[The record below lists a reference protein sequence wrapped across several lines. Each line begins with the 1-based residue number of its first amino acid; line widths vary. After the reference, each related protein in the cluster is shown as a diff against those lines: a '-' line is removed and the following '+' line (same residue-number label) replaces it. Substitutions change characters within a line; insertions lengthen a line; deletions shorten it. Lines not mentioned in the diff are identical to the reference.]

1 MVIANATGC
10 SSIWASSG
18 AATAY
23 TKNQEGHGPAWANS
37 LFEDNAEYGLGMFMG
52 AKTIRERIASN
63 IKKALDENLC
73 SNAKEAMEDWLN
85 NKDIGEGSRE
95 RAEKLKLHYKDVVMK
110 LQKKY

>member
-1 MVIANATGC
+1 
-10 SSIWASSG
+10 
-18 AATAY
+18 
-23 TKNQEGHGPAWANS
+23 
-37 LFEDNAEYGLGMFMG
+37 MG

-95 RAEKLKLHYKDVVMK
+95 RAEKLETALQGCSDEIAKEILKDKESLLRDHNGYLVEMVGLTILGMVV
-110 LQKKY
+110 